1 MNESIRRVVAVT
13 AGTLFLVVPLGIGA
27 TSLGFDAEMMGAMTR
42 MNAAMTR
49 APMTG
54 DPDRDFISM
63 MVPHHAGAI
72 EMATLE
78 LEHGHDARLRRLAQE
93 IVVTQQSEI
102 VVMRAVARDLSA
114 KNEKKEAQ

>member
-1 MNESIRRVVAVT
+1 MTELIRRIVVVS
-13 AGTLFLVVPLGIGA
+13 AGSLLVVSPMSTGPSALD
-27 TSLGFDAEMMGAMTR
+27 FDAEMMGAMTR
-42 MNAAMTR
+42 MSTAMTR

-54 DPDRDFISM
+54 DPDRDFIAM

-102 VVMRAVARDLSA
+102 VVMRAVARDHSSTHA
-114 KNEKKEAQ
+114 KKEAQ